1 MEPANSSVLK
11 PFAKHFKCLDAP
23 LELFNF
29 GTKADAVT
37 LPAGNGQI
45 EWAMDAKDGAVK
57 WHERARFADAIAGE
71 IKTGDKHVIAT
82 DDIGLYAQLLHL
94 ILFFPD
100 EGLAA
105 VYLPM
110 RGAWTEK
117 TAEDRLFRPG
127 VDTYSWGSPSLLRR
141 LSPMDLPRLRAINAK
156 RVAIFESPNQE
167 DRLAALLRLFV
178 AAAPAASS
186 DLPVVYLPKEEKHGV
201 NGPAAELSALMKD
214 SGKYYKKGGFPVVI
228 DGETADG
235 RPALKVMSPAAAS
248 GHFERVARLC
258 RHDRYGRDQL
268 AVCRKDDA
276 ELLLS
281 SPSFSLPE
289 INTIL
294 PCPILSEDESG
305 QLRLIQGYDP
315 ATRCYATGPEL
326 PAAVP
331 LEEAKATIE
340 GLLRDFNFLTPGDR
354 SRALGTLISP
364 ALIFSGLLGKARA
377 PIEMAEA
384 DGSQAGK
391 GFRLRL
397 TAAIYGMDFT
407 TVTQKDKGGVGSVKE
422 SFDQSVYE
430 GHPAIQ
436 FDNWRGSLDFPWL
449 EAFAT
454 ENSYSARP
462 FGKSAVT
469 LDPRRHWLAITTNK
483 AEPTIDLANRMN
495 IVRITKQPDDHP
507 YQTFGDDGK
516 MKIDE
521 WVAANQPYYL
531 ACVYSIV
538 EAWHAAGKP
547 RTGITRG
554 DSFTRWAQI
563 IDWIAIN
570 LFGWASVM
578 DGHAAAKA
586 RLVNPSLQWLRAILL
601 SARKHRVEP
610 GQLTASKILEL
621 AQEDDIGV
629 KGVNMERIDE
639 TDDRR
644 KAALIA
650 VGRELG
656 KIFKDGPEQKM
667 DGINLVHTKD
677 WDEDK
682 RRDKNVYT
690 ISYDQPLA
698 PLPAAKVAEAA
709 SPAPASRS
717 AAEPSP
723 LAPTAKPADPAKP
736 RREKTAP
743 PDSAVDCFGFTP
755 ITDY

>member
-1 MEPANSSVLK
+1 MSANANASILA
-11 PFAKHFKCLDAP
+11 PFAKHFKCVDAP
-23 LELFNF
+23 LELHGFD
-29 GTKADAVT
+29 TRADAVT
-37 LPAGNGQI
+37 LPAGSGHI
-45 EWAMDAKDGAVK
+45 EWVMDAKDGAVK
-57 WHERARFADAIAGE
+57 WHERARYSDAIAGE
-71 IKTGDKHVIAT
+71 THVGDRQIIAT
-82 DDIGLYAQLLHL
+82 DDIGLYAQLLTL
-94 ILFFPD
+94 IMFFP
-100 EGLAA
+100 EEKISA

-110 RGAWTEK
+110 RGAW
-117 TAEDRLFRPG
+117 AEGPASDLLFRAG
-127 VDTYSWGSPSLLRR
+127 SDVFAWGSPSLLRR
-141 LSPMDLPRLRAINAK
+141 LGPLPIPRLRSISAK
-156 RVAIFESPNQE
+156 RLVVFESPNQE
-167 DRLAALLRLFV
+167 DRLAALQRLFV
-178 AAAPAASS
+178 SSAAAEAS
-186 DLPVVYLPKEEKHGV
+186 DLPFVYLPKEEKTPV
-201 NGPAAELSALMKD
+201 NTSAADLSALMKA
-214 SGKYYKKGGFPVVI
+214 SGNYYKKGGYPVVI
-228 DGETADG
+228 DGDTADG
-235 RPALKVMSPAAAS
+235 RPALKVLSPAAAS
-248 GHFERVARLC
+248 GHFERVAKLI
-258 RHDRYGRDQL
+258 HLDRYNRDQL

-276 ELLLS
+276 ELILS

-294 PCPILSEDESG
+294 PCPILSEDEG
-305 QLRLIQGYDP
+305 GRLRLIQGYDP

-340 GLLRDFNFLTPGDR
+340 SLLRDFNFLTPGDR

-397 TAAIYGMDFT
+397 TASIYGMDFT

-507 YQTFGDDGK
+507 YQTFGEDGR

-531 ACVYSIV
+531 ACVYSV
-538 EAWHAAGKP
+538 VSAWHAAGKP

-554 DSFTRWAQI
+554 DSFNRWAQI

-570 LFGWASVM
+570 IFGWASIM

-586 RLVNPSLQWLRAILL
+586 RLVNPSLQWLRSVLL
-601 SARKHRVEP
+601 AARKHRLEP
-610 GQLTASKILEL
+610 GQLSASKILEL
-621 AQEDDIGV
+621 CQEEDIGI
-629 KGVNMERIDE
+629 KGVNMERVDE
-639 TDDRR
+639 TEERR

-656 KIFKDGPEQKM
+656 KLFKESAEQKM
-667 DGINLVHTKD
+667 DGINLIHSREYDSERGREVN
-677 WDEDK
+677 
-682 RRDKNVYT
+682 RYS
-690 ISYDQPLA
+690 ISYAQ
-698 PLPAAKVAEAA
+698 PLPAEAAKPAPAAIPAAPAAIAPAAPAAAAPAA
-709 SPAPASRS
+709 SPTAPA
-717 AAEPSP
+717 
-723 LAPTAKPADPAKP
+723 AKA
-736 RREKTAP
+736 AP
-743 PDSAVDCFGFTP
+743 PAAPPEPRPWWNPDP
-755 ITDY
+755 TDAF